1 MSVPLRVTALAA
13 SAQLG
18 GTERVLLDFAAR
30 AFEHDIALSV
40 LTPRDGP
47 LIGIPADVVPGP
59 PALLHG
65 SQQPGRLLS
74 LAPALLALPGW
85 VWKLQRHAR
94 WRDADVLYSIGF
106 KTHGATALR
115 HDRPLVWHLHEFPPD
130 TTGGIWRAL
139 ARRVPDGVIVNSEAV
154 GRAWKGGTRDER
166 RETSSLSPDQL
177 VPRPSSLVSRLSVIP
192 NGVDLDRFRPRD
204 RTFWIHDRLG
214 IPHDRRL
221 VGMPAVFARWKGHE
235 AVLAAFQQVR
245 GEFPNVDLV
254 FVGGSIYDTVAE
266 RECGERL
273 ERLVRETRDEG

>member
-1 MSVPLRVTALAA
+1 MTLPLRVTAVAA

-47 LIGIPADVVPGP
+47 LIGILRQIGVPADVVPGP

-115 HDRPLVWHLHEFPPD
+115 
-130 TTGGIWRAL
+130 
-139 ARRVPDGVIVNSEAV
+139 
-154 GRAWKGGTRDER
+154 
-166 RETSSLSPDQL
+166 
-177 VPRPSSLVSRLSVIP
+177 
-192 NGVDLDRFRPRD
+192 
-204 RTFWIHDRLG
+204 
-214 IPHDRRL
+214 
-221 VGMPAVFARWKGHE
+221 
-235 AVLAAFQQVR
+235 
-245 GEFPNVDLV
+245 
-254 FVGGSIYDTVAE
+254 
-266 RECGERL
+266 
-273 ERLVRETRDEG
+273 